1 MKLTDARIGYDPY
14 SPACDLPGDRRRFA
28 FYARTRELRF
38 DVVGEASRDHD
49 LVVVS
54 ATADITSWARA
65 DPSVKIVYDLVDSYL
80 ALPRWAPASLGRGI
94 MKRVS
99 GETRRLAWD
108 YRGAIEAMCRR
119 ADAVVCTTEEQR
131 AAIGACCPNVHIVLD
146 HHGPEARLR
155 KQDYD
160 AHRPFRLVWEGL
172 PYTLPAFAELRGPL
186 ERVGR
191 RHEIELHL
199 VTDLEFRRYARRFGR
214 WRTADFAG
222 RYVEGAQ
229 LHEWNVDT
237 LAERVTSCDLAVIPA
252 LLDDPM
258 FAGKPENKLL
268 LFWRMAMPALVSA
281 TPAYR
286 RAMNAAG
293 LDMTAAGEE
302 DWERLL
308 ERFIADPEARAD
320 AGRRGAHFTD
330 EQHSDARL
338 LERWDAVFR
347 SVGMDPA

>member
-28 FYARTRELRF
+28 FYARTRGLGF
-38 DVVGEASRDHD
+38 DVVGEPSGGHD

-54 ATADITSWARA
+54 ATADITSWVRA
-65 DPSVKIVYDLVDSYL
+65 DRSLTIVYDLIDSYL
-80 ALPRWAPASLGRGI
+80 ALPRWTPKSLGRGL
-94 MKRVS
+94 MKRAS

-108 YRGAIEAMCRR
+108 Y
-119 ADAVVCTTEEQR
+119 QR
-131 AAIGACCPNVHIVLD
+131 AAIGAYCPNVHVVLD

-155 KQDYD
+155 KHDYD

-172 PYTLPAFAELRGPL
+172 PYTLPAFAGLRAPL
-186 ERVGR
+186 ERIGR
-191 RHEIELHL
+191 RHEIELQL

-214 WRTADFAG
+214 WRTADFAR
-222 RYVEGAQ
+222 RYVDRPQ
-229 LHEWNVDT
+229 VHEWDVET

-268 LFWRMAMPALVSA
+268 LFWRMAMPVLTSA

-286 RAMNAAG
+286 RAMEDAG
-293 LDMTAAGEE
+293 LDMTASGED

-308 ERFIADPEARAD
+308 ERFIVDGEARAD
-320 AGRRGAHFTD
+320 AGRRGARFTD
-330 EQHSDARL
+330 EQHSDERL

-347 SVGMDPA
+347 SVGWDPAA

>member
-28 FYARTRELRF
+28 FYAGARGLSY
-38 DVVGEASRDHD
+38 DVVDDVSAAHD

-54 ATADITSWARA
+54 ATADITRWAGA
-65 DPSVKIVYDLVDSYL
+65 DGSVKIVYDLIDSYL
-80 ALPRWAPASLGRGI
+80 ALPRWAPKNLGRGI
-94 MKRVS
+94 TKRLS

-119 ADAVVCTTEEQR
+119 ADAVACSTEEQR
-131 AAIGACCPNVHIVLD
+131 AAISAYCPNVHIVLD

-155 KQDYD
+155 KDSYE

-172 PYTLPAFAELRGPL
+172 PYTLPAFAELRTAL

-191 RHEIELHL
+191 SHEIELQL

-214 WRTADFAG
+214 WRTEEFAR
-222 RYVEGAQ
+222 RYVERPR
-229 LHEWNVDT
+229 LHEWRVET
-237 LAERVTSCDLAVIPA
+237 LAETVTSCDLAVIPA

-268 LFWRMAMPALVSA
+268 LFWRMAMPALTSA
-281 TPAYR
+281 TPAYS
-286 RAMNAAG
+286 RAMDAAG
-293 LDMTAAGEE
+293 LDMTCADGA
-302 DWERLL
+302 DWERQI
-308 ERFIADPEARAD
+308 ERFIADREARAE
-320 AGRRGAHFTD
+320 AGRRGAQFTD

-338 LERWDAVFR
+338 LERWDALFR
-347 SVGMDPA
+347 SVGFETI